1 MAGGHRLFVTRLL
14 CVLKVLGFTVR
25 AEELGSGV
33 TECRTQGLGLR
44 VYGFISRA
52 VQDALFL

>member
-1 MAGGHRLFVTRLL
+1 MAGGHRLFVPRLL

-25 AEELGSGV
+25 AEDLGSRV

-44 VYGFISRA
+44 VYVFISR
-52 VQDALFL
+52 VV